1 MCDFGLSRKLSGG
14 LADGLNSMQG
24 TPKYMAPEL
33 LRRLRAPETLCN
45 EPVTPQMDVYS
56 FGVVAWELF
65 TGQEPWKGFTV
76 KLMIQMM
83 ELQKTNLLEV
93 TPLDDGVGALI
104 ARCLDY
110 DPNLRP
116 CFSEIVHVLR
126 VRHARTHT
134 HTDLTPPSCMGHF
147 SCCRG
152 GARTDMD
159 FGWRPE
165 RGAMGCWCSRW

>member
-1 MCDFGLSRKLSGG
+1 MCDFGLSRKVSGG

-24 TPKYMAPEL
+24 TPRYMAPEL
-33 LRRLRAPETLCN
+33 LRRLMAPETLCN

-76 KLMIQMM
+76 KLVLNMV

-104 ARCLDY
+104 ARCLNN

-116 CFSEIVHVLR
+116 CFSEIVRVLR
-126 VRHARTHT
+126 VRHAHT
-134 HTDLTPPSCMGHF
+134 HAPHPTLMH
-147 SCCRG
+147 
-152 GARTDMD
+152 GAFLMLWGQRSI
-159 FGWRPE
+159 RI
-165 RGAMGCWCSRW
+165 RVVC